1 MTHIASRL
9 HQNKVCVCL
18 CVCARPG
25 LMLGLQEM
33 ETDIEMDKKFL
44 QILGFCEAETGV
56 KNGKKL

>member
-9 HQNKVCVCL
+9 HQNKVCVR
-18 CVCARPG
+18 VCARPG

-56 KNGKKL
+56 KNGKNI

>member
-1 MTHIASRL
+1 MCA
-9 HQNKVCVCL
+9 CV